1 MCLLQGPP
9 SQIPQCL
16 RGGSVALE
24 AAGSVLVPTF
34 PAPRPG
40 EAVFLTRGHTVAR
53 PRRIRGQSR
62 KVMGADVGDRG
73 QPLLRVLREQAP
85 NKGWPRPLLPVPS
98 SPPGEHGAQN
108 IPAPARLGGRAC
120 LHRGPQPGLWGPRA
134 GHLRGACWTK
144 GPGGHAHAVLLDRPL
159 CWRDPAG
166 CPAAPSGTGRGQGW
180 WERMSCSCCEYPRAP
195 RVGSAATGRGAITA
209 TSPFPRPLPPL
220 WVGTRTGPQGRRQRA
235 SRRKEGPRGT
245 QGQGKNLGPLAP
257 GPATCPHWGGGGG
270 SGPQFPHLGSGLGGS
285 RDGSCSCFSRRG
297 FLRLRLFSGVCSGPG
312 RRDLPHRQV

>member
-1 MCLLQGPP
+1 MLWYAVSQGGLQGLLPAQRGRGMCLLQGPP

-16 RGGSVALE
+16 RGGAVALE

-180 WERMSCSCCEYPRAP
+180 WERMELQLL
-195 RVGSAATGRGAITA
+195 RVPQGPKGGIRGHGEGSHHSHQSLPPSPSPSLGRDQDWATGTQTEGFQEEGG
-209 TSPFPRPLPPL
+209 SPGHAGPREEPRPPGSWSSHLSTLGWGWGLWASVSPPGQWAWGL
-220 WVGTRTGPQGRRQRA
+220 QGW
-235 SRRKEGPRGT
+235 E
-245 QGQGKNLGPLAP
+245 LL
-257 GPATCPHWGGGGG
+257 
-270 SGPQFPHLGSGLGGS
+270 
-285 RDGSCSCFSRRG
+285 
-297 FLRLRLFSGVCSGPG
+297 LF
-312 RRDLPHRQV
+312 